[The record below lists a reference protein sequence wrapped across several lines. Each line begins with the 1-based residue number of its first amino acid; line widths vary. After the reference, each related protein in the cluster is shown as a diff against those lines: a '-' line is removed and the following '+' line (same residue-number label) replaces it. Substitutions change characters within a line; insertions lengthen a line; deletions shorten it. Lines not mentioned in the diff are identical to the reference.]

1 VFKQCVKRTSRS
13 GRRVDIDDP
22 RRREAD
28 GEDSGAAMSVDAAT
42 MVRYARELLHPST
55 AAQGSRSTA
64 GLWPR
69 ASALLARQALEA
81 TLAELWRLRAPGLE
95 HCPMRAQLLCVDG
108 CLPNSG
114 DLAARA
120 RYAWSG
126 LSRACH
132 HHPYEL
138 PPTISELAGWMG
150 TVEELTAVVTCT
162 DR

>member
-1 VFKQCVKRTSRS
+1 
-13 GRRVDIDDP
+13 
-22 RRREAD
+22 
-28 GEDSGAAMSVDAAT
+28 MSVDAAT
-42 MVRYARELLHPST
+42 MVRYARELLQRPEP
-55 AAQGSRSTA
+55 ATA

-69 ASALLARQALEA
+69 ASALLARQALEV

-108 CLPNSG
+108 CLPNNG

-138 PPTISELAGWMG
+138 PPTISELIGWVG
-150 TVEELTAVVTCT
+150 TVEQLQHAAASVKQPIVMGAG
-162 DR
+162 